1 MILSRRDLP
10 PVPGL
15 ISRRFGTR
23 EELRGIASL
32 LPQII
37 RTARAAIGEDE
48 SSLIDGGG
56 HNVKNGVIAG
66 PFNIRYLHIFVSRRA
81 PGAFILSRKGRAAD
95 FVGASADD
103 VGDTLARFVSQS
115 GYRYFWFAYASSAEQ
130 AYSLE
135 NQWYHRFHP
144 TDNPY
149 PPSHNSAASWRCTTP
164 GCTSCALRRRSGI

>member
-1 MILSRRDLP
+1 MPFPRDLP
-10 PVPGL
+10 QVPGL
-15 ISRRFGTR
+15 TTRLVRTR
-23 EELRGIASL
+23 EGSRGLASL
-32 LPQII
+32 LPQLIG
-37 RTARAAIGEDE
+37 TARAAIGTDVR
-48 SSLIDGGG
+48 SLINGGD

-130 AYSLE
+130 AYWLE

-149 PPSHNSAASWRCTTP
+149 PPSHNSAESWRCTTP